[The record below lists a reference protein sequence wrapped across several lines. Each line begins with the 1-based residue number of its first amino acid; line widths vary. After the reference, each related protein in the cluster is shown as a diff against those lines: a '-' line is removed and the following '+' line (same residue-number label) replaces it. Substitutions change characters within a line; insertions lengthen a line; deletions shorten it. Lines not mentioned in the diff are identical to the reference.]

1 MRRRILAW
9 SVGALVVVGAVLIWL
24 WGGSAE
30 AFALPA
36 RIALSLGVL
45 LGGAVVLSQR
55 IEKLIDEVHG
65 DLVSRTWTMIE
76 TLSTK
81 PEERVDSPRALAVAV
96 EALTTRLSN
105 ELAHLEEERDWLEGI
120 LENGMEGVLVT
131 DASGRIILAN
141 RALRTMARTHGEI
154 EGKLP
159 IEAIRN
165 DDFGLLL
172 RRVQSQGK
180 PMIGEIDLGTLD
192 ARHVR
197 VHAAPLLPSRGV
209 VAMLYDVT
217 DLRRLETMR
226 RDFVA
231 NVSHELRTPIA
242 AIRAA
247 VETLEGG
254 ALDDP
259 AIALDFLG
267 IISRHAERLHALVED
282 LLDLS
287 KLDARRHEIEI
298 RPLSVGDA
306 MASTLELFRHAAER
320 KGITLKLAD
329 VPENLVVQAD
339 ARAVDRILAN
349 FIDNAIKYCRE
360 GDTIT
365 LTATPTHAMP
375 RALVA
380 GPVEAVETTSGEVI
394 SPDAVVRLSVRDTG
408 PGIEASHIPRLF
420 ERFYRA
426 QKGRSRDSG
435 GTGLGLAIAKHLAE
449 AMGGSVSA
457 ESEVGKGSMFSLDL
471 RVGLDEAAPGPRP
484 SGVVEAA

>member
-1 MRRRILAW
+1 
-9 SVGALVVVGAVLIWL
+9 
-24 WGGSAE
+24 
-30 AFALPA
+30 
-36 RIALSLGVL
+36 
-45 LGGAVVLSQR
+45 
-55 IEKLIDEVHG
+55 
-65 DLVSRTWTMIE
+65 
-76 TLSTK
+76 
-81 PEERVDSPRALAVAV
+81 
-96 EALTTRLSN
+96 
-105 ELAHLEEERDWLEGI
+105 
-120 LENGMEGVLVT
+120 MEGVLVT

-141 RALRTMARTHGEI
+141 RALRTMARTPGEI
-154 EGKLP
+154 VGKLP

-172 RRVQSQGK
+172 RRVQSEGK
-180 PMIGEIDLGTLD
+180 PRIGEIDLGTLD

-247 VETLEGG
+247 TETLEGG

-259 AIALDFLG
+259 AVALDFLG

-298 RPLSVGDA
+298 RPLAVAEA
-306 MASTLELFRHAAER
+306 MRSTLELFRHSAER
-320 KGITLKLAD
+320 KGVTLELDEIPEHLTVRAD
-329 VPENLVVQAD
+329 P
-339 ARAVDRILAN
+339 RAVDRILAN

-360 GDTIT
+360 GDVIT
-365 LTATPTHAMP
+365 LSATSIAST
-375 RALVA
+375 RSLTSSVA
-380 GPVEAVETTSGEVI
+380 
-394 SPDAVVRLSVRDTG
+394 DAIVDAGAEPLLGDGAVRLSVRDTG
-408 PGIEASHIPRLF
+408 PGIEASHLPRLF

-449 AMGGSVSA
+449 AMGGVVHA
-457 ESEVGKGSMFSLDL
+457 ESEVGKGSVFSVDL
-471 RVGLDEAAPGPRP
+471 RKSAVEALAGPRP